1 MTANDQNTNGSRTRK
16 LLFAAAL
23 AVAAAFLWT
32 PGKLLDLQICVS
44 CARVLAAGGDPYARD
59 LVINDVTYP
68 CLYPPLAFDLYRPV
82 AVLFD
87 WSSSIA
93 GRTWNA
99 FQVLIFLGMLFIW
112 RKRFLGPGPDAVR
125 LIFALFAF
133 GGPLWVELHSGN
145 GASFEQLLIWTA
157 FALYVDGR
165 DMAYVLL
172 IAVAAQLKM
181 QPAPFLVLVLLRPK
195 PGWRAFFIGATTMIL
210 LFGLNRVLHPGM
222 LESFWLRLQDIKEG
236 WRYERGPN
244 NCSVVGFIEHILE
257 IDPDLR
263 LVYVRQAQQLFIPW
277 ALVIMAATGVA
288 LRRIWS
294 AAHDETAKK
303 RATILLLCASYALLA
318 PRFKDYAYFLLIPSA
333 LVALESEIS
342 TSLRVSIVILAL
354 LNSTKSIAVNLGM
367 GHWALFAG
375 YFKLYAAVL
384 VWFVLV
390 RAAGRTPRSMDL

>member
-1 MTANDQNTNGSRTRK
+1 MSRPK

-23 AVAAAFLWT
+23 AITAAFLWS

-44 CARVLAAGGDPYARD
+44 CARVLASGGDPYAQD
-59 LVINDVTYP
+59 LVIDNVTYP

-82 AVLFD
+82 SAFFD
-87 WSSSIA
+87 WSPSLA
-93 GRTWNA
+93 KRAWNS

-112 RKRFLGPGPDAVR
+112 RKRFLGPGPDAAR

-145 GASFEQLLIWTA
+145 GASFEQLLIWAA

-165 DMAYVLL
+165 DMAFTLL

-195 PGWRAFFIGATTMIL
+195 PAWKPVLIGATTMMM

-222 LESFWLRLQDIKEG
+222 LESFWARLHDMKEG

-244 NCSVVGFIEHILE
+244 NCSVLGFIEHILE
-257 IDPDLR
+257 INPDLR
-263 LVYVRQAQQLFIPW
+263 LEYVRQARQIYVPW
-277 ALVIMAATGVA
+277 AVTIAAFTGVA

-294 AAHDETAKK
+294 AAQDEAAKK
-303 RATILLLCASYALLA
+303 RATILLLCAAYALLA

-333 LVALESEIS
+333 LVALESDIS
-342 TSLRVSIVILAL
+342 MGLRVSIIVLAA
-354 LNSTKSIAVNLGM
+354 LNSTKSLAVNLGM

-390 RAAGRTPRSMDL
+390 KNTWNYRREKARISTE

>member
-1 MTANDQNTNGSRTRK
+1 MSRPK
-16 LLFAAAL
+16 LSFAAAL
-23 AVAAAFLWT
+23 AVAAAFLWS

-44 CARVLAAGGDPYARD
+44 CAKVLASGGDPYAQD
-59 LVINDVTYP
+59 LVIGNVTYP

-82 AVLFD
+82 AVFFD
-87 WSSSIA
+87 WSSSLA

-112 RKRFLGPGPDAVR
+112 RKRFLGPGPDAAR
-125 LIFALFAF
+125 LLFALFAF

-165 DMAYVLL
+165 DMAFALL
-172 IAVAAQLKM
+172 IAVSAQLKM

-195 PGWRAFFIGATTMIL
+195 PGWKPFFVGAMTMIL

-222 LESFWLRLQDIKEG
+222 LESFWARLHDMKEG

-244 NCSVVGFIEHILE
+244 NCSVLGFIEHILE
-257 IDPDLR
+257 INPDLR
-263 LVYVRQAQQLFIPW
+263 LDYVRQARLIYAPW
-277 ALVIMAATGVA
+277 AVVIAAFTGVA

-294 AAHDETAKK
+294 AAQDEAAKK
-303 RATILLLCASYALLA
+303 RATILLLCAAYALLA
-318 PRFKDYAYFLLIPSA
+318 PRFKDYSYFLLIPSA
-333 LVALESEIS
+333 LVALESDIS
-342 TSLRVSIVILAL
+342 TGMRVSIVVLAA
-354 LNSTKSIAVNLGM
+354 LNSTKSLAVNLGM
-367 GHWALFAG
+367 GRWALFAG

-384 VWFVLV
+384 VWLVLV
-390 RAAGRTPRSMDL
+390 RAAGTTRRAMDR